1 MEALKSVKALVRRL
15 FVNKFASLYRLITP
29 SASKFMA
36 VIRNTSSARRVGRV
50 GNTTYYVANGQQI
63 ARQSRNDS
71 NYGVDASRSR
81 AQQMRRVRWSN
92 LVNIY
97 KACRTWMPKAFESKS
112 RTQSDYNK
120 FMSLNINSSSVCLT
134 KDQATQGCS
143 VMASYLVSQGS
154 LPPIAYTGSGTQ
166 GSQIVTD
173 IAVGSLSLTEAKVQD
188 VTNAIMQNNPQFFN
202 LDNIAVILFKTS
214 EPKTGMPYT
223 STKYL
228 ELTIDKDND
237 DTWASHPLNS
247 YLEVANGKL
256 CVKASLFSTTEFQCI
271 AMIHTRKVA
280 GTLMTSTQRVYPNIT
295 DYWDEYSTQDQEER
309 AIDSYGVQEDVPLDP
324 SFSLGSII
332 SVSIDDVV
340 SPQIKGSIVE
350 HSGACKLTVVGDNL
364 TADNYELR
372 FDDIVYTPLIEEGNS
387 KTYILSNNGLA
398 RIYINGLLY
407 GGVKIT
413 GVVVSDDLTASKY
426 ACLIAD
432 IQGNYDT
439 GINKLHVQSDCINYP
454 HKVTAS
460 HPVIC
465 LLLQSAGSPIS
476 EDDFDAYNCE
486 MKNYHYG
493 EDNKYVTIRLV
504 PNDSSKVMYVMYK
517 GSIVFVGNY

>member
-1 MEALKSVKALVRRL
+1 MLKSVKAFVRWL
-15 FVNKFASLYRLITP
+15 FVNKFASQLRLITP
-29 SASKFMA
+29 SADTTMA

-120 FMSLNINSSSVCLT
+120 FMSLNINTSSVCLT
-134 KDQATQGCS
+134 KDQATQGCA

-154 LPPIAYTGSGTQ
+154 LPPIVYTGSGTQ

-173 IAVGSLSLTEAKVQD
+173 IAVGSLSLTNAKINEVS
-188 VTNAIMQNNPQFFN
+188 NAIMENNPQFLNF
-202 LDNIAVILFKTS
+202 DNIAIILFKTS
-214 EPKTGMPYT
+214 EPKAGMPYT

-237 DTWASHPLNS
+237 TSFASHPLSS
-247 YLEVANGKL
+247 YVEIANNKL
-256 CVKASLFSTTEFQCI
+256 CVKASLFSTTDFQCI
-271 AMIHTRKVA
+271 AMIHTRKV
-280 GTLMTSTQRVYPNIT
+280 GGSLMTSTQQAFPNIT
-295 DYWDEYSTQDQEER
+295 DYWDEYSTLDQEER
-309 AIDSYGVQEDVPLDP
+309 AIASYGVTEDVPLDP
-324 SFSLGSII
+324 SFKPGSII

-340 SPQIKGSIVE
+340 SPSIHGSIVE
-350 HSGACKLTVVGDNL
+350 HTGGCRLTVVGDNL

-372 FDDIVYTPLIEEGNS
+372 FDNTVFTPLVEDGNS
-387 KTYILSNNGLA
+387 KTYILSSNGIA
-398 RIYINGLLY
+398 RIYINGVLF
-407 GGVKIT
+407 GGIKVS
-413 GVVVSDDLTASKY
+413 GVVVSDDLTANKS
-426 ACLIAD
+426 ACLVINASQTYTD
-432 IQGNYDT
+432 GIYKLIVQG
-439 GINKLHVQSDCINYP
+439 DCINYP
-454 HKVTAS
+454 RRVTAS
-460 HPVIC
+460 YPLLY
-465 LLLQSAGSPIS
+465 LLLQSAGASIS
-476 EDDFDAYNCE
+476 KDDFEVYNCE
-486 MKNYHYG
+486 MTSYFFN
-493 EDNKYVTIRLV
+493 EDNKYIAIRLT
-504 PNDSSKVMYVMYK
+504 PTDASKVIYVEYK